1 MAGLQAAACK
11 TTNLAKVY
19 DVRQGKDESP
29 AAFLEGAIEAF
40 RQYTPM
46 NPEAP
51 ETKAAIIMAFVNQA
65 APDIK
70 KKLQRVERLGEKSLQ
85 DLVIIA
91 ERVYNRKSP
100 EELHVTTPH
109 AIKGVLKQPPD
120 SWISNAHLTHYQS
133 LLLNPTRILFKPPT
147 TLNLATLLSNPD
159 WDPPLH
165 DYQEIWAQESAL
177 ISRTSHCRTPMPPGT
192 RTAAVLSEK
201 ESDLRG
207 QPYHNHGD
215 RDRLGGA
222 IDSLNVGSMGRTDPT
237 GQGADHGGR

>member
-1 MAGLQAAACK
+1 
-11 TTNLAKVY
+11 
-19 DVRQGKDESP
+19 
-29 AAFLEGAIEAF
+29 
-40 RQYTPM
+40 M

-65 APDIK
+65 ALNIK

-120 SWISNAHLTHYQS
+120 SWISNAHLTHYQT

-147 TLNLATLLSNPD
+147 TLNLATLLPNPD

-165 DYQEIWAQESAL
+165 DYQEIWAQVYGISADL
-177 ISRTSHCRTPMPPGT
+177 QDQPLPNADATWYTDGSSFVRKGVQIAG
-192 RTAAVLSEK
+192 AAI
-201 ESDLRG
+201 
-207 QPYHNHGD
+207 P
-215 RDRLGGA
+215 
-222 IDSLNVGSMGRTDPT
+222 
-237 GQGADHGGR
+237 